1 MSTNEKKR
9 RLKRI
14 ALKEI
19 SAVGTPA
26 QEGAKITLLKSADG
40 EDIDPLA
47 KGVYL
52 LTSVDGHTHLLTGS
66 DAKGEMNNG
75 YTSSTEMRMKESKYY
90 DGYHSHPWV
99 RMPDGTVKIGM
110 SLGHTH
116 EIDVMGKGAKNMS
129 GETQKGTTDPQEAE
143 KITADLVKGL
153 EAKLEK
159 LLAEADFTDDQRTL
173 YKSLDEKAQEAF
185 RKAKPEERDSQVKEA
200 AKKAAEADEIYKSA
214 DGTIYKRSEHGV
226 AAMELAKKVDIL
238 DKRTARAEA
247 MAKAAQQET
256 ELRKELAADFAHLPG
271 TDDHK
276 LTLLKAVKGIE
287 DEAARKAALEVLKS
301 NANAIIEFTKTV
313 GTTSA
318 PEALDKASP
327 AGKMEM
333 MEKEWAEKTN
343 RPIADA
349 AEHLAKT
356 SPEYQVL
363 YQQAYA

>member
-19 SAVGTPA
+19 SAVRTPA
-26 QEGAKITLLKSADG
+26 QEGAKITLMKSADG
-40 EDIDPLA
+40 EEIDLLA

-66 DAKGEMNNG
+66 DSKGELNNG
-75 YTSSTEMRMKESKYY
+75 YTSRTEMRMKESKYY

-99 RMPDGTVKIGM
+99 RMPSGDITVGM
-110 SLGHTH
+110 ALGHTH
-116 EIDVMGKGAKNMS
+116 EIDVMGKGVKDMS
-129 GETQKGTTDPQEAE
+129 SETQTGTADPKAD
-143 KITADLVKGL
+143 KITADLVKNL
-153 EAKLEK
+153 EAKLER
-159 LLAEADFTDDQRTL
+159 LSIAADLTDDQRTF
-173 YKSLDEKAQEAF
+173 YKSLDETAQEAF
-185 RKAKPEERDSQVKEA
+185 RKAKPEERDLQVQDA

-214 DGTIYKRSEHGV
+214 DGTVYKRSEHGV
-226 AAMELAKKVDIL
+226 AAMKLAKKVDAL
-238 DKRTARAEA
+238 DKRTTRAEA

-256 ELRKELAADFAHLPG
+256 ELRKEIAADFAHLPG

-276 LTLLKAVKGIE
+276 LTLLKAIKGIE
-287 DEAARKAALEVLKS
+287 DEAARKAAMEVLKS
-301 NANAIIEFTKTV
+301 NAKAITEFTKTT

-327 AGKMEM
+327 AGKMEI
-333 MEKEWAEKTN
+333 MEEEWAEKNNKT
-343 RPIADA
+343 IHEAAD
-349 AEHLAKT
+349 HLAKSST
-356 SPEYQVL
+356 KYQAL